1 MKFLNFMMI
10 FLLCSCEATFD
21 VKIPKSG
28 VTTTPLPEKN
38 YSGLDSG
45 TYVAITLNPNTNKV
59 TIFEYFPMGGSMGL
73 FILEGDY
80 NVVGSIHTFTNIIYT
95 QGNSAA
101 GFPGNCERVLGADL
115 AFELSPDG
123 ENFNQYPMGFNLSN
137 SATNGITRPDTSAET
152 LMCP

>member
-10 FLLCSCEATFD
+10 FFLCSCETTFD

-28 VTTTPLPEKN
+28 FTNLLPEKI

-73 FILEGDY
+73 IILEGDY
-80 NVVGSIHTFTNIIYT
+80 SVVGSIHTFTNIIYT
-95 QGNSAA
+95 QGNSPA

-115 AFELSPDG
+115 AFELSPNG
-123 ENFNQYPMGFNLSN
+123 ENFNQYPSGFNLSN
-137 SATNGITRPDTSAET
+137 AATNGITRPDTSAET